1 MKKNRIAVFFLT
13 ACLAVTQLSGC
24 RIKDTEIRLETSNL
38 KSYKNVF
45 QINDYKCNVHTAKL
59 YLCNYRNLYGKVYG
73 MDLWK
78 ESETG
83 ALETYVKD
91 VTIQELS
98 RIACMDLLA
107 KNEGMSLSEEE
118 QKKAGQAAEE
128 YYQSLNEAE
137 RSFMDVRKKDVQKA
151 YEEYALADKL
161 YETLTEDTGEEVSDD
176 EARVIR
182 VQQICV
188 KDKKTAGEIQRKLN
202 SGEDFVRVA
211 EAYRGSGDVER
222 TIARGEYPQE
232 VENIAFNLDNDTCSE
247 MVEADGKYYFIKC
260 LNKFEE
266 ELTQKNKEVI
276 RLKREKEQFENSY
289 EAFIREAE
297 FRMND
302 HLWSKVSLEGT
313 DEITTDSFF
322 ATYDKYFD

>member
-1 MKKNRIAVFFLT
+1 M
-13 ACLAVTQLSGC
+13 
-24 RIKDTEIRLETSNL
+24 
-38 KSYKNVF
+38 
-45 QINDYKCNVHTAKL
+45 
-59 YLCNYRNLYGKVYG
+59 
-73 MDLWK
+73 
-78 ESETG
+78 
-83 ALETYVKD
+83 
-91 VTIQELS
+91 
-98 RIACMDLLA
+98 
-107 KNEGMSLSEEE
+107 
-118 QKKAGQAAEE
+118 
-128 YYQSLNEAE
+128 
-137 RSFMDVRKKDVQKA
+137 
-151 YEEYALADKL
+151 KL

-202 SGEDFVRVA
+202 AGEDFVRVA

>member
-1 MKKNRIAVFFLT
+1 
-13 ACLAVTQLSGC
+13 
-24 RIKDTEIRLETSNL
+24 
-38 KSYKNVF
+38 
-45 QINDYKCNVHTAKL
+45 
-59 YLCNYRNLYGKVYG
+59 
-73 MDLWK
+73 
-78 ESETG
+78 
-83 ALETYVKD
+83 
-91 VTIQELS
+91 
-98 RIACMDLLA
+98 
-107 KNEGMSLSEEE
+107 
-118 QKKAGQAAEE
+118 
-128 YYQSLNEAE
+128 SLNEAE